1 MQYFLP
7 KLPYDYDAL
16 EPYIDKYTMEIHYTK
31 HHQSYINNANAVLE
45 DLPEYAKLP
54 IEKLIMQLQD
64 IPNKN
69 QQTILRNNA
78 GGHLNHSIFWKG
90 LQKNT
95 VIQGALKN
103 AIELNF
109 GSFKQFKEIFEKSA
123 MNCFGSGWIW
133 LVLQLNNQLSI
144 VSTANQDNPLMG
156 INLTGI
162 YGYPIIGLDIWEHA
176 YYLKYQN
183 RRLDYVHAFWNIVN
197 WNEAE
202 LRYLNH
208 NK

>member
-1 MQYFLP
+1 MPYYLP

-16 EPYIDKYTMEIHYTK
+16 EPYIDKSTMEIHYTK

-45 DLPEYAKLP
+45 YLPEYAKLS
-54 IEKLIMQLQD
+54 IEKLIMQLQYL
-64 IPNKN
+64 PNKN
-69 QQTILRNNA
+69 QQTTLRNNA

-95 VIQGALKN
+95 VIEGELKT

-109 GSFKQFKEIFEKSA
+109 GTFKKFQENFEKSA
-123 MNCFGSGWIW
+123 MDCFGSGWIW
-133 LVLQLNNQLSI
+133 LVLKLNNQLSI
-144 VSTANQDNPLMG
+144 ISTANQDNPLMG
-156 INLTGI
+156 VNLIGI

-197 WNEAE
+197 WNEAS

-208 NK
+208 KK

>member
-1 MQYFLP
+1 MRYSLP
-7 KLPYDYDAL
+7 NLPYDYDAL

-31 HHQSYINNANAVLE
+31 HHQSYINNANAALE
-45 DLPEYAKLP
+45 NLPEYANFS
-54 IEKLIMQLQD
+54 IEKLILQLQYL
-64 IPNKN
+64 PNKN
-69 QQTILRNNA
+69 QQTTLRNNA
-78 GGHLNHSIFWKG
+78 GGHFNHSLFWKG

-95 VIQGALKN
+95 VLQGELKT

-109 GSFKQFKEIFEKSA
+109 GSLNQFKEYFEKSA
-123 MNCFGSGWIW
+123 MDRFGSGWIW
-133 LVLQLNNQLSI
+133 LVLQSNNKLSI

-156 INLTGI
+156 KNLIGI
-162 YGYPIIGLDIWEHA
+162 SGYPIIGLDIWEHA

-183 RRLDYVHAFWNIVN
+183 RRLDYVRAFWKIVN
-197 WNEAE
+197 WNEAS